1 MEQKLS
7 LKDSQIVILGL
18 LICVA
23 TISSSWIF
31 SQGFLK
37 VKKFSSEIISV
48 TGSAEKKIV
57 SDSIV
62 WRVSFYRRDSA
73 MTEAYRMLDE
83 NRKQVREYL
92 LNKGILDSEMSA
104 AQVQTETLYQKN
116 DKGTDTNVIEG
127 YKLTQDIWVESRD
140 VLKVSEISRLVTE
153 LIPAGIELYSYS
165 PQYFYTR
172 LGELKVEMLREAAKD
187 AKKRAEEIATS
198 TGNEISLVRS
208 AKMGVFQITPANS
221 YDFSDWGTNDTSSY
235 EKKVTAVV
243 KAEFALR

>member
-1 MEQKLS
+1 MEQRLS

-23 TISSSWIF
+23 TITSSWIF

-37 VKKFSSEIISV
+37 VKKFSAEVISV

-62 WRVSFYRRDSA
+62 WRLSFSRRDA
-73 MTEAYRMLDE
+73 VMTEAYRQLDE
-83 NRKQVREYL
+83 NRKQVRDYL
-92 LNKGILDSEMSA
+92 IHKGILDQEMSMA
-104 AQVQTETLYQKN
+104 PVQTEILYQKN
-116 DKGTDTNVIEG
+116 EKGMDTNFVEA
-127 YKLTQDIWVESRD
+127 YRLSQDIWVSSSD
-140 VLKVSEISRLVTE
+140 VLKVSDISRMVTE
-153 LIPAGIELYSYS
+153 LIPLGIELISNA

-187 AKKRAEEIATS
+187 AKKRADEIASS
-198 TGNEISLVRS
+198 TGNKISLVRS

-243 KAEFALR
+243 KADFAIQ